1 MITFQSQILKQ
12 ISESITLCSEFKP
25 LTEDIQI
32 QTFLNRN
39 KHVNIITNKINLNS
53 SIFIQNK
60 FNANYIYTHYVLP
73 LYKSFHFQDIKI
85 QYTFSFTSN
94 PNVYFVIDDFDQGL
108 YQISLKEQPYNQIN
122 LWNSTLK
129 YTYPSTSLKFIDD
142 KYKDISWEET
152 FNGAR
157 RALRFL
163 DSPRSMLK
171 EYFRWCG
178 LLNCDAFLSLLKY
191 SIRIVLPF
199 FDKLKQTLH
208 ANIDVLPPECRYFF
222 DIPTIAGYPKMENR
236 LFNDDPIKWLSQN
249 SVTIYDSSW
258 WSRAFRLTYGQ
269 AVIQNPSHLLT
280 LHEFA
285 HNRWLWV
292 TDGATRF
299 SKLTV
304 DGDTVK
310 TKFGAAVSLTNVEID
325 LLLEQAIS
333 GRLNQKSLIG
343 VFIKPDEKGY
353 KRRLIANVP
362 LGGYII
368 ASYIR
373 YLIESFVGST
383 PLFTKLSPTTDE
395 IIDVADI
402 LKTKRLALPLDE
414 SAYDYNVTRESW
426 LGFIS
431 FLEDTFINNT
441 GVRYFR
447 KYFEHAFWEF
457 EGDRG
462 KWIAGMPSGLA
473 LTSFLNSWMNYIK
486 QGTITPG
493 IINWAAGDDVLT
505 FPYDQDVDM
514 NEISQRY
521 SNFGAVANPI
531 KNWKSNRYAEYL
543 KRFYSANG
551 TSGYPARVWSS
562 LMWAG
567 TERFFLPSDRLPE
580 LFELFKQFFDRIGVK
595 MDKRYVAKDLSRAIS
610 NKVPGFNQIQA
621 LKWMH
626 APRVHGGAG
635 CLPYNNLTF
644 TWEVEHI
651 RHKKIENSLIRLP
664 RFLEYNGKITLK
676 IGTFKLTTKSY
687 RCGKSFKLSRITTLN
702 DWERRLNRED
712 IDYHGPFQS
721 LVMDVIPLPNVD
733 FISTSLMSAIASK
746 FFFNSYP
753 NLHGSWNKIA
763 SRLVN
768 ASLALVDVATQY
780 LAQHEILTFI

>member
-1 MITFQSQILKQ
+1 MITFQSQILKR
-12 ISESITLCSEFKP
+12 ISEAISLSSDFKP
-25 LTEDIQI
+25 LSEDIQI
-32 QTFLNRN
+32 LTFLNKN
-39 KHVNIITNKINLNS
+39 KHVNIITNKLNLNS

-60 FNANYIYTHYVLP
+60 YNANFIYVHYILP
-73 LYKSFHFQDIKI
+73 LYNSFHFQDIQI
-85 QYTFSFTSN
+85 RYQFSFTSN
-94 PNVYFVIDDFDQGL
+94 VEITFITNSRIEGIN
-108 YQISLKEQPYNQIN
+108 QILHKKEPYNQTN
-122 LWNSTLK
+122 LWKITPLYY
-129 YTYPSTSLKFIDD
+129 YTPQHSSLIETN
-142 KYKDISWEET
+142 YKDVPWEDT

-163 DSPRSMLK
+163 DDPRSMLK

-178 LLNCDAFLSLLKY
+178 LLNCEAFLSLLKY

-199 FDKLKQTLH
+199 FDKLKQLLH
-208 ANIDVLPPECRYFF
+208 ANIDKLPPECRYFF

-236 LFNDDPIKWLSQN
+236 LFNDDPVKWLSE
-249 SVTIYDSSW
+249 SSITTYDATW
-258 WSRAFRLTYGQ
+258 WSKAFKVTFGQ
-269 AVIQNPSHLLT
+269 AIVQSPTHLLT
-280 LHEFA
+280 LHEYA

-304 DGDTVK
+304 DGETVK
-310 TKFGAAVSLTNVEID
+310 TKFGAAVSLTDSEID
-325 LLLEQAIS
+325 QLLDDAIDAKQ
-333 GRLNQKSLIG
+333 NITSLIG
-343 VFIKPDEKGY
+343 IFIKPDEKGY

-373 YLIESFVGST
+373 YLIESFVGSN

-402 LKTKRLALPLDE
+402 IKTKRLALPLDE

-426 LGFIS
+426 FGFIH
-431 FLEDTFINNT
+431 FLDQTFVMNT

-457 EGDRG
+457 EDQKG
-462 KWIAGMPSGLA
+462 KWVAGMPSGLA

-486 QGTITPG
+486 QGTIVPG
-493 IINWAAGDDVLT
+493 IINWAAGDDVLS
-505 FPYDQDVDM
+505 FPYDQNVDM

-521 SNFGAVANPI
+521 SAFGAVANPI
-531 KNWKSNRYAEYL
+531 KNWKSYRYAEYL

-580 LFELFKQFFDRIGVK
+580 LFELFKQFFDRIGIK
-595 MDKRYVAKDLSRAIS
+595 MDQRYVAKDLSRAIS
-610 NKVPGFNQIQA
+610 NKIPGFNHIQA
-621 LKWMH
+621 LKWLH

-635 CLPYNNLTF
+635 CLPYNNCTF

-651 RHKKIENSLIRLP
+651 RNKTIENSLIRLP

-676 IGTFKLTTKSY
+676 IGTYKLTTKSY
-687 RCGKSFKLSRITTLN
+687 RCGKSFKLSRITTI
-702 DWERRLNRED
+702 DEWERRLNRED
-712 IDYHGPFQS
+712 IEYHGPFQS

-753 NLHGSWNKIA
+753 NLHGRWDKIA

-780 LAQHEILTFI
+780 LAQHQILTFI

>member
-1 MITFQSQILKQ
+1 MF
-12 ISESITLCSEFKP
+12 
-25 LTEDIQI
+25 LTQ
-32 QTFLNRN
+32 NS
-39 KHVNIITNKINLNS
+39 NINIVTNKINLNS

-60 FNANYIYTHYVLP
+60 YNANFIYAHYILP
-73 LYKSFHFQDIKI
+73 LFNSFKFQNIKI
-85 QYTFSFTSN
+85 RFRFYFTSN
-94 PNVYFVIDDFDQGL
+94 KDVNFITNNVNQG
-108 YQISLKEQPYNQIN
+108 YDHISGLNHPYNNTN
-122 LWNSTLK
+122 LWKYDTQ
-129 YTYPSTSLKFIDD
+129 YTYTRDHSNLIDTR
-142 KYKDISWEET
+142 YKDVPWENT

-163 DSPRSMLK
+163 DGPRSMLK

-178 LLNCDAFLSLLKY
+178 LINCDAFLNLLKY

-199 FDKLKQTLH
+199 FDRLKQLLH
-208 ANIDVLPPECRYFF
+208 SNIDRLPPECRYFF
-222 DIPTIAGYPKMENR
+222 DIPTIAGYPKMDDR
-236 LFNDDPIKWLSQN
+236 LFNDDPVEWLSR
-249 SVTIYDSSW
+249 SSPTLYDSTW
-258 WSRAFRLTYGQ
+258 WARAFKITYGQ
-269 AVIQNPSHLLT
+269 AVIKDPGHLLT
-280 LHEFA
+280 LFEFA

-299 SKLTV
+299 STLVV
-304 DGDTVK
+304 DGETVK
-310 TKFGAAVSLTNVEID
+310 TKFGAAVTLTDEQID
-325 LLLEQAIS
+325 
-333 GRLNQKSLIG
+333 RLIIEAVNGNQSPESLIG
-343 VFIKPDEKGY
+343 IFIKPDEKGY

-373 YLIESFVGST
+373 YLIESFVGSN

-395 IIDVADI
+395 IIDVMDI
-402 LKTKRLALPLDE
+402 LKTRRLALPLDE

-426 LGFIS
+426 VGFIN
-431 FLEDTFINNT
+431 FLEQTFDHNT
-441 GVRYFR
+441 GVKYFR

-457 EGDRG
+457 DGQRG
-462 KWIAGMPSGLA
+462 KWVAGMPSGLA

-486 QGTITPG
+486 QGTIVPG
-493 IINWAAGDDVLT
+493 IINWAAGDDVLS
-505 FPYDQDVDM
+505 FPFDQNVDM

-531 KNWKSNRYAEYL
+531 KNWKSDRYAEYL

-580 LFELFKQFFDRIGVK
+580 LFELFKQFFDRLGVK
-595 MDKRYVAKDLSRAIS
+595 MDQRYVAKDLSRAIS
-610 NKVPGFNQIQA
+610 NKVPGFNQIKA
-621 LKWMH
+621 LQWLH

-651 RHKKIENSLIRLP
+651 REQKVENSLIRIP
-664 RFLEYNGKITLK
+664 RFLHYSGRVNLK
-676 IGTFKLTTKSY
+676 IGTYKLVTRSY
-687 RCGKSFKLSRITTLN
+687 RCGKSFKLSRITTMA
-702 DWERRLNRED
+702 DWEKRLNRED

-721 LVMDVIPLPNVD
+721 LIMDVIPLPNVD
-733 FISTSLMSAIASK
+733 FISTSLMSAMASK

-753 NLHGSWNKIA
+753 NLHGSWAQIA

-768 ASLALVDVATQY
+768 ASLALVDVVFQY
-780 LAQHEILTFI
+780 LAQHQVLTFI